1 MVEET
6 GGVAGIVG
14 EERYGG
20 VFGLLLMAILV
31 ICLVECL
38 DFAYLV
44 RFEV

>member
-20 VFGLLLMAILV
+20 GEAGRESGRGEEGHDGGWEAGVGA
-31 ICLVECL
+31 
-38 DFAYLV
+38 DS
-44 RFEV
+44 R